1 MSEMNGTP
9 QNSSQQPQGIDPVQP
24 EVQPTV
30 DAQQVV
36 DVVSE
41 AVEPVSAVQ
50 VTEVAEVVETAP
62 AAESVEVVEVVE
74 TVPVA
79 ESVVAAEST
88 AVVEPVQPAVAPVA
102 PAAVTQPQHQAP
114 VAAHPQH
121 AAYGQAQTQPMHS
134 SYVTIPSNPVASAS
148 AQPQPQPQPQ
158 APTGQPYNY
167 ATPADQRA
175 AQPAKPASNKSA
187 GKTFAMGF
195 AGAALACC
203 LGLGAF
209 GIWESTNAQQA
220 NATHSDT
227 QSGVTLGA
235 TTDKEIVV
243 DGDDITLPEVV
254 ADKCLPSVV
263 AIDVYT
269 DASAAYGYGYGYGVS
284 QDYGT
289 NLQKSSLG
297 SGVVLS
303 EDGYIV
309 TNNHV
314 VEGAD
319 ALKVTIEGQE
329 YDAEI
334 VGTDPSSDLAV
345 IKAKN
350 ASGLTPM
357 ELGDS
362 DDLIIGEWVMTLGSP
377 FGFEQSVATGIVSAT
392 SRSQTM
398 SASTDMFGN
407 ATGDVT
413 VYANLIQTDAA
424 INPGNS
430 GGALVNAEGKLIGIN
445 TLITSYSG
453 NYSGV
458 GFAIPVNYAVNIAQQ
473 IIDGKTPSHAQLGVS
488 LSTVTPEMAQR
499 YGLASES
506 GAYIAAVSP
515 DSAAAE
521 AGIEAGDIVTGFDG
535 KAVESADDLMLDV
548 RGKNPGDAVTLTI
561 VKPDG
566 STSDVTANLG
576 SDEASQLAAQQQE
589 LEQQQQQPQQGQG
602 EQYGYG
608 QGGRGGQGGSILD
621 ELFGSNR

>member
-1 MSEMNGTP
+1 MSEMNGIP
-9 QNSSQQPQGIDPVQP
+9 QDPTQQPQGVTPVQP
-24 EVQPTV
+24 ETQ
-30 DAQQVV
+30 DAAQGIVEAA
-36 DVVSE
+36 SE
-41 AVEPVSAVQ
+41 AVESVSDDGAQVIEAAQVVETAAV
-50 VTEVAEVVETAP
+50 ESASVAEVVESVQ
-62 AAESVEVVEVVE
+62 AAEVVE
-74 TVPVA
+74 PVA
-79 ESVVAAEST
+79 A
-88 AVVEPVQPAVAPVA
+88 VEPVQPVGAPVP
-102 PAAVTQPQHQAP
+102 PAVPAQPQYQAAASGHP
-114 VAAHPQH
+114 LHAAHGQGQPQS
-121 AAYGQAQTQPMHS
+121 QPLHS
-134 SYVTIPSNPVASAS
+134 NYVTIPSNPTGTAA
-148 AQPQPQPQPQ
+148 PTPQPQ
-158 APTGQPYNY
+158 APSGQPYNY
-167 ATPADQRA
+167 AAPAEQRAAHQA
-175 AQPAKPASNKSA
+175 AQPAKPASNKSG

-209 GIWESTNAQQA
+209 GIWESTNAQPA
-220 NATHSDT
+220 NANHSDT

-235 TTDKEIVV
+235 TTDKEIIV
-243 DGDDITLPEVV
+243 DSDDITLPEVV

-284 QDYGT
+284 QDYGS

-314 VEGAD
+314 VDGAD

-329 YDAEI
+329 YDAEV

-345 IKAKN
+345 IKAKD

-398 SASTDMFGN
+398 SAGTDMFGN

-488 LSTVTPEMAQR
+488 LSTVTPEMAKR

-515 DSAAAE
+515 DSAAAD

-535 KAVESADDLMLDV
+535 KEVASADDLMLDV
-548 RGKNPGDAVTLTI
+548 RGKNPGDRVTLTI
-561 VKPDG
+561 VKSDG
-566 STSDVTANLG
+566 TTSDLTVDLG
-576 SDEASQLAAQQQE
+576 SDEASQLAAQQQQ
-589 LEQQQQQPQQGQG
+589 EQQQQGQG

-621 ELFGSNR
+621 ELFGGNR

>member
-1 MSEMNGTP
+1 MSEMNGIP
-9 QNSSQQPQGIDPVQP
+9 QNPSQQPQGGEPVQP
-24 EVQPTV
+24 EARPVES
-30 DAQQVV
+30 AQIVESV
-36 DVVSE
+36 EGASAVEVAE
-41 AVEPVSAVQ
+41 AVEVAPVAE
-50 VTEVAEVVETAP
+50 VTEVVEA
-62 AAESVEVVEVVE
+62 VEVVPAVESVQVVEAAE
-74 TVPVA
+74 TVPVV
-79 ESVVAAEST
+79 ESAVAPQ
-88 AVVEPVQPAVAPVA
+88 PVQPAAAPVA
-102 PAAVTQPQHQAP
+102 PAAPVQPQHQAP

-121 AAYGQAQTQPMHS
+121 AAYGQGQTQPLHG
-134 SYVTIPSNPVASAS
+134 SYVTIPANPAPSSA
-148 AQPQPQPQPQ
+148 QPQ

-167 ATPADQRA
+167 TTPADQRA
-175 AQPAKPASNKSA
+175 AHQAAPAAKPASNKSA
-187 GKTFAMGF
+187 GKIFAMGF

-209 GIWESTNAQQA
+209 GIWESTNAQPA
-220 NATHSDT
+220 NATHSDS

-243 DGDDITLPEVV
+243 DSDDITLPEVV

-269 DASAAYGYGYGYGVS
+269 DASAAYGYGYGVS
-284 QDYGT
+284 QNYGSQ
-289 NLQKSSLG
+289 LQQSSLG

-303 EDGYIV
+303 ADGYIV

-345 IKAKN
+345 IKAKD
-350 ASGLTPM
+350 ASGLTVM

-362 DDLIIGEWVMTLGSP
+362 DDLVIGEWVMTLGSP

-407 ATGDVT
+407 ATGETT

-473 IIDGKTPSHAQLGVS
+473 IIDGKTPTHAQLGVS
-488 LSTVTPEMAQR
+488 LSTVTPEIAQR
-499 YGLASES
+499 YGFAADS
-506 GAYIAAVSP
+506 GAYIAAVNP

-521 AGIEAGDIVTGFDG
+521 AGIVAGDIVTGFDG
-535 KAVESADDLMLDV
+535 KTVASADDLMLDV
-548 RGKNPGDAVTLTI
+548 RGKNPGDAVTLTV
-561 VKPDG
+561 VKSDG
-566 STSDVTANLG
+566 STSDVSVTLG
-576 SDEASQLAAQQQE
+576 SDEASQLAAQQQREE
-589 LEQQQQQPQQGQG
+589 LEQQQQQGQG

-608 QGGRGGQGGSILD
+608 QGGRGGSLLD
-621 ELFGSNR
+621 ELFGGR

>member
-1 MSEMNGTP
+1 MSEMNGIP
-9 QNSSQQPQGIDPVQP
+9 QDPTQQPQGVTPVQP
-24 EVQPTV
+24 ETQ
-30 DAQQVV
+30 DATQGIVETA
-36 DVVSE
+36 SE
-41 AVEPVSAVQ
+41 AVESVSGDGAQVIEAAQVVETAAV
-50 VTEVAEVVETAP
+50 ESAPVAEVVESVQ
-62 AAESVEVVEVVE
+62 AAE
-74 TVPVA
+74 
-79 ESVVAAEST
+79 
-88 AVVEPVQPAVAPVA
+88 VVEPVAAAEPVQPVGAPVPPAVP
-102 PAAVTQPQHQAP
+102 TQPQYQAAASGHP
-114 VAAHPQH
+114 LHAAHGQGQPQS
-121 AAYGQAQTQPMHS
+121 QPLHS
-134 SYVTIPSNPVASAS
+134 NYVTIPSNPTGTAA
-148 AQPQPQPQPQ
+148 PTPQPQ
-158 APTGQPYNY
+158 APSGQPYNY
-167 ATPADQRA
+167 AAPAEQRAAHQA
-175 AQPAKPASNKSA
+175 AQPAKPASNKSG

-209 GIWESTNAQQA
+209 GIWESTNAQPA
-220 NATHSDT
+220 NANHSDT

-235 TTDKEIVV
+235 TTDKEIIV
-243 DGDDITLPEVV
+243 DSDDITLPEVV

-284 QDYGT
+284 QDYGS

-314 VEGAD
+314 VDGAD

-329 YDAEI
+329 YDAEV

-345 IKAKN
+345 IKAKD

-398 SASTDMFGN
+398 SAGTDMFGN

-488 LSTVTPEMAQR
+488 LSTVTPEMAKR

-515 DSAAAE
+515 DSAAAD

-535 KAVESADDLMLDV
+535 KEVASADDLMLDV
-548 RGKNPGDAVTLTI
+548 RGKNPGDRVTLTI
-561 VKPDG
+561 VKSDG
-566 STSDVTANLG
+566 TTSDLTVDLG
-576 SDEASQLAAQQQE
+576 SDEASQLAAQQQQ
-589 LEQQQQQPQQGQG
+589 EQQQQGQG

-621 ELFGSNR
+621 ELFGGNR

>member
-1 MSEMNGTP
+1 MSEMNGIP
-9 QNSSQQPQGIDPVQP
+9 QNPSQQPQGGEPVQSEARP
-24 EVQPTV
+24 VESAQIVESVEGASAVEV
-30 DAQQVV
+30 A
-36 DVVSE
+36 E
-41 AVEPVSAVQ
+41 AVEVAPVAE
-50 VTEVAEVVETAP
+50 VTEVVEA
-62 AAESVEVVEVVE
+62 VEVVPAVESVQVVEAVE
-74 TVPVA
+74 TVPVV
-79 ESVVAAEST
+79 ESAVAPQ
-88 AVVEPVQPAVAPVA
+88 PVQPAAAPVA
-102 PAAVTQPQHQAP
+102 PAAPVQPQHQAP

-121 AAYGQAQTQPMHS
+121 AAYGQGQTQPLHG
-134 SYVTIPSNPVASAS
+134 SYVTIPANPAPSSA
-148 AQPQPQPQPQ
+148 QPQ

-167 ATPADQRA
+167 TTPADQRA
-175 AQPAKPASNKSA
+175 AHQAAPAAKPASNKSA

-209 GIWESTNAQQA
+209 GIWESTNAQPA

-284 QDYGT
+284 QDYGS

-345 IKAKN
+345 IKAKD

-362 DDLIIGEWVMTLGSP
+362 DDLVIGEWVMTLGSP

-407 ATGDVT
+407 ATGDTT

-548 RGKNPGDAVTLTI
+548 RGKNPGDAVTLTV

-566 STSDVTANLG
+566 STKDVTANLG

>member
-1 MSEMNGTP
+1 MSEMNGIP
-9 QNSSQQPQGIDPVQP
+9 QDPSQQPQDAASAQQPVQP
-24 EVQPTV
+24 EP
-30 DAQQVV
+30 QVSAEA
-36 DVVSE
+36 VVS
-41 AVEPVSAVQ
+41 A
-50 VTEVAEVVETAP
+50 
-62 AAESVEVVEVVE
+62 EVVEVVE
-74 TVPVA
+74 TVESVPVA
-79 ESVVAAEST
+79 EVIEVVEAAPAAP
-88 AVVEPVQPAVAPVA
+88 AVAEPVQPVQPVSAPAPAVAPVA
-102 PAAVTQPQHQAP
+102 AAPVVAVQPQHEAPQGGYPMHAAPSQAAAQPLHGSHVAVPANPPVGAP
-114 VAAHPQH
+114 VPPA
-121 AAYGQAQTQPMHS
+121 
-134 SYVTIPSNPVASAS
+134 
-148 AQPQPQPQPQ
+148 PQPQ
-158 APTGQPYNY
+158 APAGQPYNY

-175 AQPAKPASNKSA
+175 AQQSAQGSKPSSNKSA

-209 GIWESTNAQQA
+209 GIWESTNAQPA
-220 NATHSDT
+220 NATHSDS

-243 DGDDITLPEVV
+243 DSDDITLPEVV

-269 DASAAYGYGYGYGVS
+269 DASAAYGYGYGVS
-284 QDYGT
+284 QNYGSQ
-289 NLQKSSLG
+289 LQQSSLG

-303 EDGYIV
+303 ADGYIV

-345 IKAKN
+345 IKAKD
-350 ASGLTPM
+350 ASGLTVM

-362 DDLIIGEWVMTLGSP
+362 DDLVIGEWVMTLGSP

-407 ATGDVT
+407 ATGETT

-473 IIDGKTPSHAQLGVS
+473 IIDGKTPTHAQLGVS
-488 LSTVTPEMAQR
+488 LSTVTPEIAQR
-499 YGLASES
+499 YGFAADS
-506 GAYIAAVSP
+506 GAYIAAVNP

-521 AGIEAGDIVTGFDG
+521 AGIVAGDIVTGFDG
-535 KAVESADDLMLDV
+535 KTVASADDLMLDV
-548 RGKNPGDAVTLTI
+548 RGKNPGDAVTLTV
-561 VKPDG
+561 VKSDG
-566 STSDVTANLG
+566 STSDVSVTLG
-576 SDEASQLAAQQQE
+576 SDEASQLAAQQQREE
-589 LEQQQQQPQQGQG
+589 LEQQQQQGQG

-608 QGGRGGQGGSILD
+608 QGGRGGSLLD
-621 ELFGSNR
+621 ELFGGR